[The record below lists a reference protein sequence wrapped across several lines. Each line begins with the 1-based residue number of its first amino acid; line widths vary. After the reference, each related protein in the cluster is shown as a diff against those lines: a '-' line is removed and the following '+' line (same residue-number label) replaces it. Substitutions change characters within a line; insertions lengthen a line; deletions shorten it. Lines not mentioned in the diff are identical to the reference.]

1 MIEVFDD
8 IKPFIDENKPLKNK
22 FKVIKNSTSF
32 LDGENKNLID
42 NELSY
47 LADLA
52 YPKKMKTS
60 WMNLLRITLRRM
72 MMS

>member
-1 MIEVFDD
+1 M
-8 IKPFIDENKPLKNK
+8 KKLLKNK
-22 FKVIKNSTSF
+22 LKVINNSTSS
-32 LDGENKNLID
+32 LDEENKNLID